1 MTKIKAKDLVSLK
14 KEELEKK
21 LDELSMEIMKEN
33 TQVASGTSPKNPGKF
48 RNAKKNVARIR
59 TIIRAQENK

>member
-21 LDELSMEIMKEN
+21 LDELGMEIMKEN